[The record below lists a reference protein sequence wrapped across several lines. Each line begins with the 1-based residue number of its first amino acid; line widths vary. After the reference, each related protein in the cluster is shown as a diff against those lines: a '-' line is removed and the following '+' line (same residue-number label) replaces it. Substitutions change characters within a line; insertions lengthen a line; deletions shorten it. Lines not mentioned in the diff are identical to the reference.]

1 MAHHPASL
9 PCPDMHS
16 LTARVG
22 RRAAQEASL
31 MAHTFKSSYA
41 LSGLLRC
48 GWRQPSVEQ
57 EANRLEA
64 SLAEATNMAFNQ

>member
-16 LTARVG
+16 LTARVVAVLPRSFFNG
-22 RRAAQEASL
+22 
-31 MAHTFKSSYA
+31 AHLQKSYA

-48 GWRQPSVEQ
+48 GWRQPSAER